1 MSTTET
7 DQLTGAPT
15 TPSSASR
22 RLSPRALV
30 AALWLFA
37 TLNYLYCDVLS
48 MHDKSYLNSL
58 LTGSVDGV
66 VFSQPMLLG
75 ASILM
80 TIPMSAVLISRIAK
94 HALAR
99 WFSVVAGVVMTVVQI
114 GTMGVGSAPTLH
126 YLYFSAIEIA
136 ATAFIAW
143 YAVARWRIDS

>member
-1 MSTTET
+1 MSSTDT

-15 TPSSASR
+15 TTGGASR

-30 AALWLFA
+30 GALWLFA

-48 MHDKSYLNSL
+48 THDPVYLNKL
-58 LTGSVDGV
+58 LTGTVDGV
-66 VFSQPMLLG
+66 AFTQPMLL
-75 ASILM
+75 ASAVLVS
-80 TIPMSAVLISRIAK
+80 IPMSAVLISRIAP

-99 WFSVVAGVVMTVVQI
+99 WFSVVAGVIMVVVQV
-114 GTMGVGSAPTLH
+114 GTMGFGSAPTLH

-143 YAVARWRIDS
+143 YAVVRWRIDS